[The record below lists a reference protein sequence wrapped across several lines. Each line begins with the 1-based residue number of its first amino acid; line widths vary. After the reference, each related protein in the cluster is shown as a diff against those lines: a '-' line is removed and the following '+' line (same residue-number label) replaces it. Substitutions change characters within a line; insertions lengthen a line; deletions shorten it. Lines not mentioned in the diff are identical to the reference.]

1 MKKRNNKDN
10 STRKRT
16 KSKRR
21 KVENTQQDREL
32 ERMLTA
38 GLKTKV
44 SYLYP
49 KANMLENVT
58 PGGDIPYK
66 HVWTDNGIILFRKDI
81 KSFMFWMLQDWYEKK
96 GIKLPEGWDK
106 DE

>member
-1 MKKRNNKDN
+1 
-10 STRKRT
+10 
-16 KSKRR
+16 
-21 KVENTQQDREL
+21 
-32 ERMLTA
+32 MLTA

-96 GIKLPEGWDK
+96 ELSFLKDGIKTNSVQLSEVN
-106 DE
+106 